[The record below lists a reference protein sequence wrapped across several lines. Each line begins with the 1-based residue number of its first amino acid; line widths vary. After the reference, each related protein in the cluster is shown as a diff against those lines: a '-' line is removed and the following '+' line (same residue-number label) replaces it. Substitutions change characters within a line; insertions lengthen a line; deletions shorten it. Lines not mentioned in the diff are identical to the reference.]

1 MSTSSNCP
9 TQDDIDQAMFFN
21 IWSTSTVIGLSTY
34 ANWATTA
41 GGVEFEALLVQLEL
55 LYTTIMTGLPSQYH
69 VAVADVF
76 KQYLDQLVVGIAAVI
91 VAAGGTED
99 ADIDEMFLTPP
110 SIVFTVFRQ
119 MLLRLVAYPEKANAL
134 ITLFS
139 TIFHGMTIEYLVAA
153 SVPNQVAKFN
163 YIVQLGLLSGARLS
177 GNPPQEIINMQL
189 FGAYDKCYNFTLPCT
204 QYLAPCGVCMGVCGC
219 LCTTPID
226 NAYWIGFTG
235 TALSQSLLSATTD
248 DVADY
253 EAFYEPY
260 RTFYDSALNSTTKCN
275 RSTAGS
281 AFDVILTGA
290 VSVYIEG
297 EVIPYDTTLQY
308 APDVLEAYDAF
319 LSRTSCSKQLTET
332 MAFLFRNYWTAYMTS
347 AETLD
352 TDVLDTY
359 ISEIL
364 TSAIM
369 VAGNPSS
376 LEDMFTTYTV
386 ALTNSLAPCKGVVCC
401 Q

>member
-34 ANWATTA
+34 ANWATVE
-41 GGVEFEALLVQLEL
+41 GVKFEALLPQLEL
-55 LYTTIMTGLPSQYH
+55 LYTTIMTGLPCQYH
-69 VAVADVF
+69 VAVAGVF
-76 KQYLDQLVVGIAAVI
+76 KQYLDQLVVGIALVVDASPI
-91 VAAGGTED
+91 DID

-119 MLLRLVAYPEKANAL
+119 MLLRLAAYPEKANAL

-139 TIFHGMTIEYLVAA
+139 TIFRGMTIEYLLNP
-153 SVPNQVAKFN
+153 SVPNQVAKFS

-189 FGAYDKCYNFTLPCT
+189 FGAYDKCFNFTLPCT

-219 LCTTPID
+219 LCTTAID
-226 NAYWIGFTG
+226 NAYWTGFTG
-235 TALSQSLLSATTD
+235 TALSQSLIGSLTIPIAN
-248 DVADY
+248 Y

-275 RSTAGS
+275 RDTAGS

-290 VSVYIEG
+290 VSVYIDG
-297 EVIPYDTTLQY
+297 EETPYDTTLQY

-332 MAFLFRNYWTAYMTS
+332 IAFLFRNYWTAYMTS
-347 AETLD
+347 IETLD
-352 TDVLDTY
+352 TAVLDTY